1 MRYTSSMFVA
11 TILSLLTF
19 LGMSLLIA
27 NPKFQKSTNIE
38 MVDFTKIADVKKSTV
53 KPVKKTPP
61 PKPAKAKQPP
71 AAPAL
76 DIAQNNVRPVIEATP
91 NQRANKKF
99 DLTQFKS
106 PILNNDY
113 ETGNSPLDN
122 GLRQLLPIQPVYP
135 PIALRN
141 KVEGWVK
148 VEFVVNEFGQVINA
162 KVVDSKPKH
171 IFNAATIKAI
181 YKSKF
186 KPLVVNGKA
195 MSQTAIQIIE
205 FKIQD

>member
-1 MRYTSSMFVA
+1 MFVA

-27 NPKFQKSTNIE
+27 NPKYQKSTNIE
-38 MVDFTKIADVKKSTV
+38 MVDFSKIADVKQADV
-53 KPVKKTPP
+53 KPDKPIEP
-61 PKPAKAKQPP
+61 PKHTKVKQPP

-91 NQRANKKF
+91 NQRANKNF
-99 DLTQFKS
+99 DLTQFKT
-106 PILNNDY
+106 PVIHNDNG
-113 ETGNSPLDN
+113 TRKGTADS

-135 PIALRN
+135 PSALRN
-141 KVEGWVK
+141 KIEGWVK
-148 VEFVVNEFGQVINA
+148 VEFVVNEFGHVINA
-162 KVVDSKPKH
+162 KVIDSKPKR
-171 IFNAATIKAI
+171 IFNAATIKALS
-181 YKSKF
+181 KSKF

-195 MSQTAIQIIE
+195 MSQTAVQVIE